1 MKGKLSTLGL
11 GLVLVVPLAGCTLP
25 EMISRET
32 ISITGSGNIVTQEE
46 TFTGFDKVDVSHTF
60 KVDISQGDTFSVI
73 IRVGDNL
80 IQYLEVVKQGSTL
93 KIGLKPGRPYNIRK
107 ATMEAEITMPE
118 LTGLELSGASQGTIT
133 GFKSTKALDV
143 DVSGASSLWGDI
155 EAGDARFDVSG
166 ASQMTLSGSA
176 EDVVIDASGASQVD
190 LSAFPLA
197 DANVEASGAS
207 TVTVDPSGRLD
218 ADASGASTVYYLGS
232 PTLGKIDTSG
242 ASSVK
247 RK

>member
-1 MKGKLSTLGL
+1 MKGKLSTSGL
-11 GLVLVVPLAGCTLP
+11 GLALVPLLAGCTLFS
-25 EMISRET
+25 EQA
-32 ISITGSGNIVTQEE
+32 SITGSGNIVTQEE
-46 TFTGFDKVDVSHTF
+46 TFTGFDKVDVSPAF
-60 KVDISQGDTFSVI
+60 KVDISQGDTFGVV
-73 IRVGDNL
+73 IRVDDNL
-80 IQYLEVVKQGSTL
+80 LQYLEVVKQGSTL
-93 KIGLKPGRPYNIRK
+93 KIGLKPGRPYTIMK
-107 ATMEAEITMPE
+107 ATMKAEVTMPE
-118 LTGLELSGASQGTIT
+118 LTGLELSGASQGTIS

-143 DVSGASSLWGDI
+143 DVSGASQLRGDI

-190 LSAFPLA
+190 LSAFPVA

-207 TVTVDPSGRLD
+207 KVTVNPSGRLD
-218 ADASGASTVYYLGS
+218 ADASVVSTVYYLGS

-242 ASSVK
+242 VSSVK

>member
-1 MKGKLSTLGL
+1 MKGKLSTLGF
-11 GLVLVVPLAGCTLP
+11 GLILVPLLAGCTLVS
-25 EMISRET
+25 EQA
-32 ISITGSGNIVTQEE
+32 SITGSGNVVTQEE

-60 KVDISQGDTFSVI
+60 KVDISQGHTFSVV
-73 IRVGDNL
+73 IRVDDNL
-80 IQYLEVVKQGSTL
+80 VEYLEVVKRGSTL

-107 ATMEAEITMPE
+107 ATMEAEVTMPE

-133 GFKSTKALDV
+133 GFKSTKRLDA
-143 DVSGASSLWGDI
+143 DVSGASQLRGDI

-166 ASQMTLSGSA
+166 ASQVTLSGSGQ
-176 EDVVIDASGASQVD
+176 DVTIDASGASIVELAD
-190 LSAFPLA
+190 FPVA

-207 TVTVDPSGRLD
+207 KATVNPSGRLD
-218 ADASGASTVYYLGS
+218 ADASGASHIYYLGS

-242 ASSVK
+242 ASSVQ